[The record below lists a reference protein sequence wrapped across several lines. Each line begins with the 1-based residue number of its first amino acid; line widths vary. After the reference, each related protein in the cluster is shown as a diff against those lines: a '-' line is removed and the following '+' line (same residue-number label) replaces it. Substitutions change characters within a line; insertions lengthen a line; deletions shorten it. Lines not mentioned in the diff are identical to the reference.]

1 MLGNK
6 ESILKQEWPSVK
18 LVEDEEFYLMIQ
30 VDGKLR
36 DKANFNNDISKEELI
51 EKVKEREKVKKWI
64 EGKEIKDIV
73 YVPKRL
79 INIVLCAE

>member
-1 MLGNK
+1 
-6 ESILKQEWPSVK
+6 

-51 EKVKEREKVKKWI
+51 KKVKEREKVKKWI
-64 EGKEIKDIV
+64 ERKEIKDIV
-73 YVPKRL
+73 YVP
-79 INIVLCAE
+79 